1 MQVIFINTHI
11 VWTLCFQLLISSDF
25 FNLAAFILH
34 KRLIV
39 IYFMLFISG
48 GSAIFTA
55 IFINL

>member
-1 MQVIFINTHI
+1 MSGHFYKYTRIWI
-11 VWTLCFQLLISSDF
+11 LCIPLLISPDF
-25 FNLAAFILH
+25 YRAAAFILH